1 MHIMALTGNQE
12 NGFKLR
18 EGRFRVN
25 IRKRFFFFYEKGSE
39 TMEQVSK
46 RCVGALSLET
56 GKVRL

>member
-1 MHIMALTGNQE
+1 MALTGNQE

-25 IRKRFFFFYEKGSE
+25 IRKRFYCEKGSE

-56 GKVRL
+56 VKVKL

>member
-25 IRKRFFFFYEKGSE
+25 IRKRFYCEKGSE

-56 GKVRL
+56 VKVKL